1 MYSAYKKN
9 RRNSRKKNIYF
20 HTDAVQAIGKIPID
34 VRSLNIDMLTISAHK
49 IYGPKGIGALYI
61 NENIDIDNFIH
72 GGFQEMKKRAGT
84 QNVSGC
90 VGLGYAI
97 ELATS
102 DIENKNK
109 KIEILRDKLINKI
122 QTKIDGVKLNG
133 HPTERLS
140 NNVNVSFENQQH

>member
-1 MYSAYKKN
+1 
-9 RRNSRKKNIYF
+9 
-20 HTDAVQAIGKIPID
+20 
-34 VRSLNIDMLTISAHK
+34 MLTISAHK